1 MIRNLLPNSQR
12 ADNIHCIKMIP
23 KDRKKGKKKKN
34 SPTYSGSISLVYS

>member
-23 KDRKKGKKKKN
+23 KDRKKGKKKR
-34 SPTYSGSISLVYS
+34 TLQLILVVYP